1 MIGIPNAVIG
11 QSDHRNKFDISANT
25 HTTSEVGYCQPFYS
39 KLLYP
44 KSTINVSMES
54 VVRLSS
60 LFVPTMGRI
69 ELRAYHCFV
78 PLNTLWT
85 QWDAYQT
92 GTDYT
97 LADGTSYKP
106 QYVPH
111 FNMAKFFQTYLSTYD
126 DSWNCN
132 VLYRTPF
139 GGARAIAKVSECFD
153 SNNSPNAF
161 FYQMFSGSWSYSSN
175 GFGWSFKGKKNGFII
190 ENDRKGAYFG
200 QSDYVYCYYDTDHIS
215 VCAVNLGN
223 EMSGEPASVT
233 GSQSSTITG
242 FICDANSCDFKFEV
256 VRQNMPASTSW
267 DICTCLGPQMKR
279 LRKVFIGLGYQFN
292 PFLDKDFNLFKLLS
306 YYKAWYQM
314 FYPQRESNFY
324 ATNCYRL
331 IKWTSEHEIT
341 LYTDMATNVETRDS
355 FYNFFLDLRD
365 MRYILP
371 LDYFSLA
378 DPKAET
384 RGATNGNYGVDTM
397 RLLVKHGST
406 NVDPYQESENAVADN
421 NTDGSQWGTRT
432 PAISSLQSGE
442 PTALAIRTVMKL
454 MRFIN
459 KNTVVG
465 KKVSDLMRMRFGVV
479 DTHEASHEAVYVIGR
494 NSVNISISEVM
505 SNADTSASGGLA
517 LGDYAGKAIGY
528 AKSKSF
534 NFSTGK
540 DHGVFLT
547 FGMVVPKV
555 GYYQGVCRDNMLGLG
570 DRFDFY
576 SPEYDALGYDDVK
589 AIELNGCMQFNA
601 KETPTL
607 PNPND
612 GSLGYVPRYTF
623 AKVQNDICNGD
634 ISLQSRIDSMLPY
647 ALVRTFSGIPN
658 MSPENFRSLVLTDFN
673 RIFNSK
679 STWDDH
685 FIIQSYFDVSL
696 WANMKSLA
704 TSFDTFDED
713 GDTHSSEFEHQ

>member
-1 MIGIPNAVIG
+1 MNIPSISVG
-11 QSDHRNKFDISANT
+11 QSSHRNKFDISANT
-25 HTTSEVGYCQPFYS
+25 HTTSEVGYCQPMYS

-44 KSTINVSMES
+44 NSTIKVSMES
-54 VVRLSS
+54 IVRLSS

-85 QWDAYQT
+85 QWDAFQT

-106 QYVPH
+106 MKCPM
-111 FNMAKFFQTYLSTYD
+111 FNMPKFFQTYLSTYD

-132 VLYRTPF
+132 CLYKTPLN
-139 GGARAIAKVSECFD
+139 GVRHLAKVSEMFD
-153 SNNSPNAF
+153 SNDVPTSELSSML
-161 FYQMFSGSWSYSSN
+161 QGSWSYSSN
-175 GFGWSFKGKKNGFII
+175 GFGWNFSQKRNGFIL
-190 ENDRKGAYFG
+190 ENDKKGVKFG
-200 QSDYVYCYYDTDHIS
+200 QNDYVYVYNDGTTIKVSS
-215 VCAVNLGN
+215 VVLGI
-223 EMSGEPASVT
+223 EMSGEPTSVN
-233 GSQSSTITG
+233 GFANDLFPITA
-242 FICDANSCDFKFEV
+242 FICDAKSCDFKFEV
-256 VRQNMPASTSW
+256 VRSGVASSTY
-267 DICTCLGPQMKR
+267 DICTCLGPQLKR
-279 LRKVFIGLGYQFN
+279 LRKVFVGLGYQFN
-292 PFLDKDFNLFKLLS
+292 PFLNEDFNLFKLLA

-331 IKWTSEHEIT
+331 IKWTSEHEIN
-341 LYTDMATNVETRDS
+341 LYTNLMTGETKAP
-355 FYNFFLDLRD
+355 FFNFFLDLRD

-397 RLLVKHGST
+397 RIPVMHGSV
-406 NVDPYQESENAVADN
+406 NVDNYQATENAVADN
-421 NTDGSQWGTRT
+421 NTDGTQFGTRT
-432 PAISSLQSGE
+432 PAISSYENGE

-494 NSVNISISEVM
+494 NSVNVSISEVM

-528 AKSKSF
+528 GKSKSF
-534 NFSTGK
+534 TFSTGSN
-540 DHGVFLT
+540 HGIFLT
-547 FGMVVPKV
+547 FGMIVPKV
-555 GYYQGVCRDNMLGLG
+555 GYYQGVCRDNLLGDG
-570 DRFDFY
+570 DRFDFF

-589 AIELNGCMQFNA
+589 STELNGSMQWNA
-601 KETPTL
+601 KVF
-607 PNPND
+607 PNISNPLD

-623 AKVQNDICNGD
+623 AKVQNDVCNGD
-634 ISLQSRIDSMLPY
+634 ISLGSKVDSMLPY
-647 ALVRTFSGIPN
+647 ALVRTFDGIPN

-696 WANMKSLA
+696 WSNMKSIA

-713 GDTHSSEFEHQ
+713 GDTRASDFEHQ